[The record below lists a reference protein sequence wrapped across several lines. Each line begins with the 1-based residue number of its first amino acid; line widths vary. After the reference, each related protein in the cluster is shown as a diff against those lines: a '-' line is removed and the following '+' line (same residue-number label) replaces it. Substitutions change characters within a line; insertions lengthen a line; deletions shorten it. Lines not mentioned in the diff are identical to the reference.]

1 MIRTTLPLIAFA
13 ASLALS
19 GPATAQRIGASVN
32 CDPTAEDLL
41 YVCHFDL
48 TQNGEALPG
57 AVFTI
62 TPSMPSM
69 PMAHNIAP
77 IPAQDLCTEG
87 RGYHAYLK
95 LDMHGDWALTLDF
108 TAPRRDRIVINYS
121 FLPTSSDRP
130 THHHGTHK
138 H

>member
-1 MIRTTLPLIAFA
+1 MNHTTLTLIALA

-19 GPATAQRIGASVN
+19 APAMAQRIGASVQ
-32 CDPTAEDLL
+32 CDATDEDLL

-77 IPAQDLCTEG
+77 VPAQDLCTEG

-95 LDMHGDWALTLDF
+95 LDMHGDWALSLDF
-108 TAPRRDRIVINYS
+108 SAPRRDRIVINHS
-121 FLPTSSDRP
+121 FLPTSGDLP
-130 THHHGTHK
+130 THQHGSHK

>member
-1 MIRTTLPLIAFA
+1 MIRTTVSLIALA
-13 ASLALS
+13 AGLALA
-19 GPATAQRIGASVN
+19 GPAAAQRIEASVH
-32 CDPTAEDLL
+32 CEPTDEELL
-41 YVCHFDL
+41 YVCHFDM
-48 TQNGEALPG
+48 TQNGKALPG

-77 IPAQDLCTEG
+77 VPAQDLCTEG

-95 LDMHGDWALTLDF
+95 LDMHGDWALTLDV
-108 TAPRRDRIVINYS
+108 TAPRRDRIVINHS
-121 FLPTSSDRP
+121 FLPASGEAP
-130 THHHGTHK
+130 TQVQGMHK